1 MPLLWSYLL
10 RSYLRVFSLSV
21 SGFIAILL
29 VTRLKEIAR
38 FHALAS
44 TASKSILFT
53 LYQIPH
59 ILPIAIPISC
69 LISAILLFQNMSRTH
84 ELTAFRSSGV
94 SLKLVFAPLFIAS
107 SFLAIL
113 NFYITSELATSS
125 RQKSREMLFEETTV
139 NPLILLQRQKL
150 LKMDPSYVDMKIDSE
165 GKKAKD
171 LLFITKNQTS
181 DRLSLLTAKKF
192 WLEKETLHGQ
202 DVAII
207 SNLDSEEGYDTLVV
221 ENQKSLSTHAPS
233 VSKFMKHDRT
243 RLNPSSLPL
252 RMLLIRFQKKSS
264 FPFKQIS
271 TPEILRRISL
281 GIAALTFTFIGI
293 AYGLEIKRN
302 KSAKGILTVSFLAI
316 FVFACYMLGKQ
327 IKAKILISC
336 LSFIVPHILLII
348 AGLYTISKVQKGK
361 A

>member
-10 RSYLRVFSLSV
+10 RAYLRVFTLSIG
-21 SGFIAILL
+21 GFIAILL

-38 FHALAS
+38 FAALAS
-44 TASKSILFT
+44 GIGKTILYT

-84 ELTAFRSSGV
+84 EITAFRSCGI
-94 SLKLVFAPLFIAS
+94 SLKLIFAPLFIAS

-113 NFYITSELATSS
+113 NFYITSELATFS
-125 RQKSREMLFEETTV
+125 RQKSREMLVEETTV

-150 LKMDPSYVDMKIDSE
+150 LKMDPSYVDMESNSE
-165 GKKAKD
+165 GKKAND
-171 LLFITKNQTS
+171 LLFITRNQTS
-181 DRLSLLTAKKF
+181 GRLSLLTAKKF
-192 WLEKETLHGQ
+192 WLEKETLLGQ

-207 SNLDSEEGYDTLVV
+207 SNLERDEDSFDTLVV

-233 VSKFMKHDRT
+233 ISKFMKQDRT

-252 RMLLIRFQKKSS
+252 RMLLIRQF
-264 FPFKQIS
+264 S

-281 GIAALTFTFIGI
+281 GISALTFTFIGI
-293 AYGLEIKRN
+293 AYGLEIKRT
-302 KSAKGILTVSFLAI
+302 KSSKGVLYVSLLAVL
-316 FVFACYMLGKQ
+316 VFASYMVGKQ
-327 IKAKILISC
+327 IKSKILLSC
-336 LSFIVPHILLII
+336 LAFTIPHLVLLY
-348 AGLYTISKVQKGK
+348 AGLYTIRKVQKGT